1 MNNNPIGIEYC
12 SSGARGATSGGIM
25 SSLSLG
31 GTISG
36 GAMSGVG
43 VGSST
48 SISRNM
54 PPVPG
59 WIKTASSI
67 ADPLTSFIGPIR
79 TAIYAFTTTDLWDL
93 MRLDGVDELPGI
105 LSKSMKIAGYGLAI
119 FNAGVVGYEKYAS
132 GASNISALAGAGINA
147 CIGIGSIYVST
158 LAGSFVVG
166 LLSATAL
173 SGGWIILLSA
183 GAAFIAGTATNHL
196 LTKLEIGGNTIEGHL
211 NDFIDWL
218 IWWD

>member
-1 MNNNPIGIEYC
+1 
-12 SSGARGATSGGIM
+12 M

-67 ADPLTSFIGPIR
+67 ADPLTSFVGPIR

-105 LSKSMKIAGYGLAI
+105 LSKSMNIAGYGLAI

-147 CIGIGSIYVST
+147 CIGIGSIHVST

-166 LLSATAL
+166 
-173 SGGWIILLSA
+173 
-183 GAAFIAGTATNHL
+183 
-196 LTKLEIGGNTIEGHL
+196 
-211 NDFIDWL
+211 
-218 IWWD
+218 